1 MGQPQTEELR
11 YTVEAIEFMDRKSD
25 GFYDAWLE
33 AAVEHARGKGRLRVE
48 VEDVEATLL
57 WTLEAF
63 LERGK

>member
-11 YTVEAIEFMDRKSD
+11 YAVEAIEFMDRESN

-33 AAVEHARGKGRLRVE
+33 AAIEHARGKGRLRVE
-48 VEDVEATLL
+48 VEDVEATRLS
-57 WTLEAF
+57 TLETF